1 MKKGRSLFLIL
12 AFCIL
17 ALAGCSRQEEENEDE
32 YTIYYVNTE
41 ETKLVESPYVPVSE
55 TFDGIMEE
63 LQQQLQEPPAGV
75 SSALTGDVEI
85 QGYQRGIDALRV
97 NFSEE
102 YYDLTNTEEV
112 LLRAAAVKTF
122 VQVPGVIKVMITVEG
137 EQLVDLDGQPVP
149 AMDGDTFIDTKE
161 GGINSYQD
169 ASLSLYFAQEDGQE
183 LKREM
188 RSIHYSS
195 NMILSRVVV
204 EQLIAG
210 PEERGLAR
218 VLTEDTVIE
227 NIHIQDGVCT
237 VYFSEAANQTPA
249 ESQVSPETALY
260 AIVNSICDTCNDIL
274 GVRIVIDNGAVN
286 TFRDEIDLDQT
297 FNMNRAIIQ
306 GSGSSEMEAES
317 AGETIQ
323 NSEEETQET
332 VGNTQGIQE
341 IETQETAGNTQGIQ
355 ETEVQ
360 ETAGNIQGVQ
370 ETEHQEI
377 NGNIQEVQ
385 ETGAPS

>member
-97 NFSEE
+97 DFSEE

-137 EQLVDLDGQPVP
+137 GSGRS
-149 AMDGDTFIDTKE
+149 AGA
-161 GGINSYQD
+161 GYGWRY
-169 ASLSLYFAQEDGQE
+169 LY
-183 LKREM
+183 R
-188 RSIHYSS
+188 Y
-195 NMILSRVVV
+195 
-204 EQLIAG
+204 
-210 PEERGLAR
+210 ERGR
-218 VLTEDTVIE
+218 
-227 NIHIQDGVCT
+227 H
-237 VYFSEAANQTPA
+237 
-249 ESQVSPETALY
+249 
-260 AIVNSICDTCNDIL
+260 
-274 GVRIVIDNGAVN
+274 
-286 TFRDEIDLDQT
+286 
-297 FNMNRAIIQ
+297 
-306 GSGSSEMEAES
+306 
-317 AGETIQ
+317 
-323 NSEEETQET
+323 
-332 VGNTQGIQE
+332 
-341 IETQETAGNTQGIQ
+341 
-355 ETEVQ
+355 
-360 ETAGNIQGVQ
+360 
-370 ETEHQEI
+370 
-377 NGNIQEVQ
+377 
-385 ETGAPS
+385 

>member
-1 MKKGRSLFLIL
+1 MQ
-12 AFCIL
+12 
-17 ALAGCSRQEEENEDE
+17 RQEEENEDE

-97 NFSEE
+97 DFSEE

-122 VQVPGVIKVMITVEG
+122 VQTVERCVMITVEG

-195 NMILSRVVV
+195 NMILRQSRGG
-204 EQLIAG
+204 AADCWTG
-210 PEERGLAR
+210 GER
-218 VLTEDTVIE
+218 
-227 NIHIQDGVCT
+227 
-237 VYFSEAANQTPA
+237 
-249 ESQVSPETALY
+249 
-260 AIVNSICDTCNDIL
+260 
-274 GVRIVIDNGAVN
+274 
-286 TFRDEIDLDQT
+286 
-297 FNMNRAIIQ
+297 
-306 GSGSSEMEAES
+306 SGK
-317 AGETIQ
+317 GFLRKTR
-323 NSEEETQET
+323 
-332 VGNTQGIQE
+332 
-341 IETQETAGNTQGIQ
+341 
-355 ETEVQ
+355 
-360 ETAGNIQGVQ
+360 
-370 ETEHQEI
+370 
-377 NGNIQEVQ
+377 
-385 ETGAPS
+385 